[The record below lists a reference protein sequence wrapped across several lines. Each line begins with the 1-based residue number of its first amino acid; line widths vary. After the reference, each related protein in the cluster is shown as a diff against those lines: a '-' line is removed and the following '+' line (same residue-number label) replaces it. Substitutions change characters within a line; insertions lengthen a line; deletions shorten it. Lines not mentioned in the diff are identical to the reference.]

1 MQENPSNPQP
11 SSIKSQKIQSRPIN
25 PSTKPSLSQACGLV
39 FPVSKILQKM
49 KQETFANRISTE
61 SAIGVASA
69 LEYLVAEILD
79 SASDFISPIK
89 DESKKRIKPRHIATA
104 VEKDEELK
112 KMIGRQVL
120 IPMRRIRTEC
130 GLNVNRF
137 RDDMA
142 EEDFG
147 IESEFDSQMEIN

>member
-1 MQENPSNPQP
+1 MQVNLSNGKPASGEILTAQP
-11 SSIKSQKIQSRPIN
+11 LAKNS
-25 PSTKPSLSQACGLV
+25 STKPSLSQACGLI

-49 KQETFANRISTE
+49 KQETFASRISTE

-69 LEYLVAEILD
+69 LEYLTAEILD

-89 DESKKRIKPRHIATA
+89 DESKKRIKPRHIAIA

-112 KMIGRQVL
+112 KMIGRQIL

-130 GLNVNRF
+130 GMNVNRF

-142 EEDFG
+142 EEDIK
-147 IESEFDSQMEIN
+147 IESEYDSQMEIN